1 MALPEIRKTRA
12 AQAKETAASEKN
24 AQLNTVQT
32 VLQTDI
38 ATFTRKTADSVQK
51 MFDVQKNQLEL
62 DRLRAGKE
70 LEQQREEARKTVDKD
85 QPLAEQ
91 FKDKFGFP
99 IFGIGSMIAGISA
112 LAGAALGLRGW
123 EADLLVSLDQFADY
137 VTKPIRTGI
146 ANLGHAILRVF
157 GFTRTGDIMRGYFS
171 PLNIETRTYRQQLF
185 DGIVNTFKSII
196 RIITKPFTLITN
208 QLTKIPGSE
217 KLSKTVSFFVT
228 QISKAFGFF
237 TSAASGVTKFLSSG
251 IGKNLGQFFGSVGGV
266 AKLFGTILKPIGFV
280 FSIFDG
286 VKTFMN
292 TEGSLFTKLN
302 EGIAAALGDFV
313 GAPLDLLKTG
323 LVWVADNLLG
333 KDNFISKFLTS
344 FSVEEVLKNII
355 ATPGRILT
363 GAFEKIL
370 EPLFKGEFKVVG
382 DNIMKIFRKM
392 INAVIGVFSSVAN
405 FVLEKLGIDF
415 RFGEDEVSEK
425 ERKLNEIKEKKIQLE
440 NKEKKLREDLE
451 TGDYNVIQ
459 AQKKLAQVEEEYQE
473 YLDGLA
479 DRGSVGQGYK
489 IDRFERNIKSAEKNL
504 AKEQAKVQEKINA
517 IEEEKKKLL
526 LAEKEALFDVKDFVS
541 GSLTGNPSGNGAAS
555 AINQNLLGAGMG
567 GYHKEGTAYIDQSN
581 KPTIIKNENNN
592 YGGNQRVE
600 PVSRYGYN
608 FDNINFAAGAYGG

>member
-70 LEQQREEARKTVDKD
+70 LEEQREEARKTVDKD

-112 LAGAALGLRGW
+112 IAGAALGLRGW
-123 EADLLVSLDQFADY
+123 ETELLVSLDQFADY

-146 ANLGHAILRVF
+146 ANIGNSIMKAL
-157 GFTRTGDIMRGYFS
+157 GFTRTGGLTRGVDGRFKA
-171 PLNIETRTYRQQLF
+171 EGRTYRQQLF
-185 DGIVNTFKSII
+185 DGIVKAFRSII
-196 RIITKPFTLITN
+196 KIAISPFTLITN
-208 QLTKIPGSE
+208 QLAKIPGTE
-217 KLSKTVSFFVT
+217 KVSRTVGFFVT
-228 QISKAFGFF
+228 QISKVFGFF
-237 TSAASGVTKFLSSG
+237 SNAASGVTKFLSGG
-251 IGKNLGQFFGSVGGV
+251 IGRNLGQFFGSVGGV

-344 FSVEEVLKNII
+344 FSIEEVLKNIV

-363 GAFEKIL
+363 GAFEQII
-370 EPLFKGEFKVVG
+370 EPLLNGEIDVVG
-382 DNIMKIFRKM
+382 KNIIKIFKKM
-392 INAVIGVFSSVAN
+392 FDAITGIVSSIVN
-405 FVLEKLGIDF
+405 FVAEKLGLDF
-415 RFGEDEVSEK
+415 RLGEDEVSKK
-425 ERKLNEIKEKKIQLE
+425 ERELNEIKEKKIQLE

-473 YLDGLA
+473 YLDMLA
-479 DRGSVGQGYK
+479 DGGYVGQGYK

-504 AKEQAKVQEKINA
+504 ATEQAKVQEKINA
-517 IEEEKKKLL
+517 LEEEKKKLL

-541 GSLTGNPSGNGAAS
+541 GSMNYNPSGNGAAQGIS
-555 AINQNLLGAGMG
+555 AQMLYEQDPRLGGSAPMNVVS
-567 GYHKEGTAYIDQSN
+567 TDNSTSVVN
-581 KPTIIKNENNN
+581 TTND
-592 YGGNQRVE
+592 YGGAQRVQ
-600 PVSRYGYN
+600 PSSRNYYA
-608 FDNINFAAGAYGG
+608 DAVYP

>member
-123 EADLLVSLDQFADY
+123 EAELLVSLDQFADY

-146 ANLGHAILRVF
+146 ANIGNSIMKAL
-157 GFTRTGDIMRGYFS
+157 GFTRTGGLTRGVDGRFKA
-171 PLNIETRTYRQQLF
+171 EGRTYRQQLF
-185 DGIVNTFKSII
+185 DGIVKAFKSII
-196 RIITKPFTLITN
+196 KIAISPFTLITN
-208 QLTKIPGSE
+208 QLAKIPGS
-217 KLSKTVSFFVT
+217 SKVATTVDFFVT
-228 QISKAFGFF
+228 QISKTFGFF
-237 TSAASGVTKFLSSG
+237 TKAASGVTKFLSGG
-251 IGKNLGQFFGSVGGV
+251 IGRNLGQFFGSVGGV

-323 LVWVADNLLG
+323 LSWVAKNLLG
-333 KDNFISKFLTS
+333 ENNFISRFLDS
-344 FSVEEVLKNII
+344 FSIEEVLKNIV

-363 GAFEKIL
+363 SAFEYLKKVFNPNVSPAERFAALVEPFQFIL
-370 EPLFKGEFKVVG
+370 DTFKRFF
-382 DNIMKIFRKM
+382 DNIKNFFGDKIKQ
-392 INAVIGVFSSVAN
+392 VA
-405 FVLEKLGIDF
+405 EILGFDM
-415 RFGEDEVSEK
+415 RS
-425 ERKLNEIKEKKIQLE
+425 
-440 NKEKKLREDLE
+440 
-451 TGDYNVIQ
+451 
-459 AQKKLAQVEEEYQE
+459 
-473 YLDGLA
+473 
-479 DRGSVGQGYK
+479 
-489 IDRFERNIKSAEKNL
+489 
-504 AKEQAKVQEKINA
+504 
-517 IEEEKKKLL
+517 EEEKEIERLQTALQENEKII
-526 LAEKEALFDVKDFVS
+526 AEKQKEKAEQMKVLLEKQKALEEKLELKAKKEAEILERKGELSKYNKKALGKIGKDERIELSLVKSAIDELDAVILEKTNELNEAIEKLKKPKLS
-541 GSLTGNPSGNGAAS
+541 GVPGQTPSGNGAAQEIS
-555 AINQNLLGAGMG
+555 AQVLYQRGFTPSAPMSVVSTDNSTSVVN
-567 GYHKEGTAYIDQSN
+567 TTND
-581 KPTIIKNENNN
+581 
-592 YGGNQRVE
+592 YGGAQRVQ
-600 PVSRYGYN
+600 PSSRNYYADAVYN
-608 FDNINFAAGAYGG
+608 

>member
-123 EADLLVSLDQFADY
+123 EAELLVSLDQFADY

-146 ANLGHAILRVF
+146 ANIGNSIMKAL
-157 GFTRTGDIMRGYFS
+157 GFTRTGGLTRGVDGRFKA
-171 PLNIETRTYRQQLF
+171 EGRTYRQQLF
-185 DGIVNTFKSII
+185 DGIVKAFKSII
-196 RIITKPFTLITN
+196 KIAISPFTLITN
-208 QLTKIPGSE
+208 QLAKIPGS
-217 KLSKTVSFFVT
+217 SKVATTVDFFVT
-228 QISKAFGFF
+228 QISKTFGFF
-237 TSAASGVTKFLSSG
+237 TKAASGVTKFLSGG
-251 IGKNLGQFFGSVGGV
+251 IGRNLGQFFGSVGGV

-323 LVWVADNLLG
+323 LSWVAKNLLG
-333 KDNFISKFLTS
+333 ENNFISRFLDS
-344 FSVEEVLKNII
+344 FSIEEVLKNIV

-363 GAFEKIL
+363 SAFEYLKKVFNPNASPAERFAALVEPFQFIL
-370 EPLFKGEFKVVG
+370 DTFKRFF
-382 DNIMKIFRKM
+382 DNIKNFFGDKIKQ
-392 INAVIGVFSSVAN
+392 VA
-405 FVLEKLGIDF
+405 EILGFDM
-415 RFGEDEVSEK
+415 RS
-425 ERKLNEIKEKKIQLE
+425 
-440 NKEKKLREDLE
+440 
-451 TGDYNVIQ
+451 
-459 AQKKLAQVEEEYQE
+459 
-473 YLDGLA
+473 
-479 DRGSVGQGYK
+479 
-489 IDRFERNIKSAEKNL
+489 
-504 AKEQAKVQEKINA
+504 
-517 IEEEKKKLL
+517 EEEKEIERLQTALQENEKII
-526 LAEKEALFDVKDFVS
+526 AEKQKEKAEQMKVLLEKQKALEEKLELKAKKEAEILERKGELSKYNKKALGKIGKDERIELSLVKSAIDELDAVILEKTNELNEAIEKLKKPKLS
-541 GSLTGNPSGNGAAS
+541 GVPGQTPSGNGAAQEIS
-555 AINQNLLGAGMG
+555 AQVLYQRGFTPSAPMSVVSTDNSTSVVN
-567 GYHKEGTAYIDQSN
+567 TTND
-581 KPTIIKNENNN
+581 
-592 YGGNQRVE
+592 YGGAQRVQ
-600 PVSRYGYN
+600 PSSRNYYADAVYN
-608 FDNINFAAGAYGG
+608 

>member
-112 LAGAALGLRGW
+112 IAGAALGLRGW
-123 EADLLVSLDQFADY
+123 EGELLVSLDQFADY

-146 ANLGHAILRVF
+146 ANIGNSIMKAL
-157 GFTRTGDIMRGYFS
+157 GFTRTGGLTRGVDGRFKA
-171 PLNIETRTYRQQLF
+171 EGRTYRQQLF
-185 DGIVNTFKSII
+185 DGIVKAFRSII
-196 RIITKPFTLITN
+196 KIAISPFTLITN
-208 QLTKIPGSE
+208 QLAKIPGS
-217 KLSKTVSFFVT
+217 SKVATTVDFFVT
-228 QISKAFGFF
+228 QISKTFGFF
-237 TSAASGVTKFLSSG
+237 TKAASGVTKFLSGG
-251 IGKNLGQFFGSVGGV
+251 IGRNLGQFFGSVGGV

-323 LVWVADNLLG
+323 LSWVAKNLLG
-333 KDNFISKFLTS
+333 ENNFISRFLDS
-344 FSVEEVLKNII
+344 FSVEEVLRNIV

-363 GAFEKIL
+363 SAFEYLKKVFNPNASPAERFAALVEPFQFIL
-370 EPLFKGEFKVVG
+370 DTFKRFF
-382 DNIMKIFRKM
+382 DNIKNFFGDKIKQ
-392 INAVIGVFSSVAN
+392 VA
-405 FVLEKLGIDF
+405 EILGFDM
-415 RFGEDEVSEK
+415 RS
-425 ERKLNEIKEKKIQLE
+425 
-440 NKEKKLREDLE
+440 
-451 TGDYNVIQ
+451 
-459 AQKKLAQVEEEYQE
+459 
-473 YLDGLA
+473 
-479 DRGSVGQGYK
+479 
-489 IDRFERNIKSAEKNL
+489 
-504 AKEQAKVQEKINA
+504 
-517 IEEEKKKLL
+517 EEEKEIERLQTALQENEKII
-526 LAEKEALFDVKDFVS
+526 AEKQKEKAEQMKVLLEKQKALEEKLELKAKKEAEILERKGELSKYNKKALGKIGKDERIELSLVKSAIDELDAVILEKTNELNEAIEKLKKPKLS
-541 GSLTGNPSGNGAAS
+541 GVPGQTPSGNGAAQEIS
-555 AINQNLLGAGMG
+555 AQVLYQRGFTPSAPMSVVSTDNSTSVVN
-567 GYHKEGTAYIDQSN
+567 TTND
-581 KPTIIKNENNN
+581 
-592 YGGNQRVE
+592 YGGAQRVQ
-600 PVSRYGYN
+600 PSSRNYYAEAVYN
-608 FDNINFAAGAYGG
+608 

>member
-38 ATFTRKTADSVQK
+38 ASFTRKTADSVQK

-123 EADLLVSLDQFADY
+123 EAELLVSLDQFADY

-146 ANLGHAILRVF
+146 ANIGNSIMKAL
-157 GFTRTGDIMRGYFS
+157 GFTRTGGLTRGVDGRFKA
-171 PLNIETRTYRQQLF
+171 EGRTYRQQLF
-185 DGIVNTFKSII
+185 DGIVKAFKSII
-196 RIITKPFTLITN
+196 KIAISPFTLITN
-208 QLTKIPGSE
+208 QLAKIPGS
-217 KLSKTVSFFVT
+217 SKVATTVDFFVT
-228 QISKAFGFF
+228 QISKTFGFF
-237 TSAASGVTKFLSSG
+237 TKAASGVTKFLSGG
-251 IGKNLGQFFGSVGGV
+251 IGRNLGQFFGSVGGV

-323 LVWVADNLLG
+323 LSWVAKNLLG
-333 KDNFISKFLTS
+333 ENNFISRFLDS
-344 FSVEEVLKNII
+344 FSVEEVLRNIV

-363 GAFEKIL
+363 SAFEYLKKVFNPNASPAERFAALVEPFQFIL
-370 EPLFKGEFKVVG
+370 DTFKRFF
-382 DNIMKIFRKM
+382 DNIKNFFGDKIKQ
-392 INAVIGVFSSVAN
+392 VA
-405 FVLEKLGIDF
+405 EILGFDM
-415 RFGEDEVSEK
+415 RS
-425 ERKLNEIKEKKIQLE
+425 
-440 NKEKKLREDLE
+440 
-451 TGDYNVIQ
+451 
-459 AQKKLAQVEEEYQE
+459 
-473 YLDGLA
+473 
-479 DRGSVGQGYK
+479 
-489 IDRFERNIKSAEKNL
+489 
-504 AKEQAKVQEKINA
+504 
-517 IEEEKKKLL
+517 EEEKEIERLQTALQENEKII
-526 LAEKEALFDVKDFVS
+526 AEKQKEKAEQMKVLLEKQKALEEKLELKAKKEAEILERKGELSKYNKKALGKIGKDERIELSLVKSAIDELDAVILEKTNELNEAIEKLKKPKLS
-541 GSLTGNPSGNGAAS
+541 GVPGQTPSGNGAAQEIS
-555 AINQNLLGAGMG
+555 AQVLYQRGFTPSAPMSVVSTDNSTSVVN
-567 GYHKEGTAYIDQSN
+567 TTND
-581 KPTIIKNENNN
+581 
-592 YGGNQRVE
+592 YGGAQRVQ
-600 PVSRYGYN
+600 PSSRNYYADAVYN
-608 FDNINFAAGAYGG
+608 

>member
-38 ATFTRKTADSVQK
+38 ASFTRKTADSVQK

-70 LEQQREEARKTVDKD
+70 LEQQREEARKTDDKD

-112 LAGAALGLRGW
+112 IAGAALGLRGW
-123 EADLLVSLDQFADY
+123 EGELLVSLDQFADY
-137 VTKPIRTGI
+137 ITKPIRTGI
-146 ANLGHAILRVF
+146 ANIGNSIMKAL
-157 GFTRTGDIMRGYFS
+157 GFTRTGGLTRGVDGRFKA
-171 PLNIETRTYRQQLF
+171 EGRTYRQQLF
-185 DGIVNTFKSII
+185 DGIVKAFRSII
-196 RIITKPFTLITN
+196 KIAVSPFTLITN
-208 QLTKIPGSE
+208 QLAKIPGTE
-217 KLSKTVSFFVT
+217 KVSRTVGFFVT

-237 TSAASGVTKFLSSG
+237 SNAASGVTKFLSGG
-251 IGKNLGQFFGSVGGV
+251 IGRNLGQFFGSVGGV

-292 TEGSLFTKLN
+292 IEGSLFTKLN

-344 FSVEEVLKNII
+344 FSVEQVLKDII

-363 GAFEKIL
+363 GAFEQIL
-370 EPLFKGEFKVVG
+370 KPLFKGEFKVVG
-382 DNIMKIFRKM
+382 NNIMKIFRKM
-392 INAVIGVFSSVAN
+392 IDAVIGVFSSVAN
-405 FVLEKLGIDF
+405 FVLEKLGIDY
-415 RFGEDEVSEK
+415 RFGEDEVSKK
-425 ERKLNEIKEKKIQLE
+425 ERELNEIQEKKAQLE
-440 NKEKKLREDLE
+440 SKEKKLREDLE
-451 TGDYNVIQ
+451 TGDYNVIE

-473 YLDGLA
+473 YLDTLA
-479 DRGSVGQGYK
+479 DGGFTGQQSK
-489 IDRFERNIKSAEKNL
+489 IIRFEREMKRAEEDL
-504 AKEQAKVQEKINA
+504 AIEQAKVQEKINA
-517 IEEEKKKLL
+517 LEEEKKKLL

-555 AINQNLLGAGMG
+555 AINENLLGAGMG
-567 GYHKEGTAYIDQSN
+567 AYPKEGTAYIDQSD
-581 KPTIIKNENNN
+581 KKTIIKNENNN

-608 FDNINFAAGAYGG
+608 FDSINFAAGAYGG